1 MYEHTYTYT
10 FPTMSNSTNTNT
22 NTSSNDDDIL
32 HILDQIPSHT
42 TTNFDPIS
50 FLNQNFQTEAKLVQK
65 LPSLRTA
72 VAQHLDHLDV
82 SIRHTIYTTSNANTN
97 TTSNANTN
105 TNTNT
110 QIASQ
115 LTNNVQNLKL
125 KINAIQS
132 RASASERA
140 VQVITQQM
148 KGLDVAKG
156 HLQRTIVALKRLHML
171 TSAIERLKE
180 CIMANRR
187 PS

>member
-1 MYEHTYTYT
+1 
-10 FPTMSNSTNTNT
+10 MSNSTNTNT
-22 NTSSNDDDIL
+22 NTSSNDDDIP

-82 SIRHTIYTTSNANTN
+82 SIRHTIY

>member
-1 MYEHTYTYT
+1 
-10 FPTMSNSTNTNT
+10 MSNSTNTNT

-82 SIRHTIYTTSNANTN
+82 SIRHTIY